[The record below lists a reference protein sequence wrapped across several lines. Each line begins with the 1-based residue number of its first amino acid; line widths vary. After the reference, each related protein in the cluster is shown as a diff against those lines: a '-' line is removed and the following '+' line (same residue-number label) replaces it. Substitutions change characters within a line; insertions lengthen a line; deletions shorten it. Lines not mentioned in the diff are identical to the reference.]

1 MKVLVVGAS
10 RGTGAE
16 LVAELAERG
25 HLVTAYARRPAEVD
39 DRVRHIAADVLD
51 QESLAKAMIGQDA
64 VAVTLGIPD
73 NPFRVRLT
81 RRASSPLDVRSRGTR
96 GVIAAMSEYGVRR
109 LVVQSTYGIGETY
122 AQLPLAMKAFFILAI
137 RPQVD
142 DHERQERLVQ
152 ESGLD
157 WTIVRP
163 TLLHDG
169 RRRNRRTS
177 ARTTGHRPCGSPADR
192 SPASRQT
199 PSSERISRDG
209 CSPSRSAVARG
220 TMHHGRH

>member
-25 HLVTAYARRPAEVD
+25 HTVTAFARRPSGGGGS
-39 DRVRHIAADVLD
+39 VRAVAGDVLD
-51 QESLAKAMIGQDA
+51 RAALDAAMVGQDA

-81 RRASSPLDVRSRGTR
+81 RRASAPLDVRSRGTQ
-96 GVIAAMSEYGVRR
+96 GVVDAMRAHGVRR
-109 LVVQSTYGIGETY
+109 LLVQSTYGIGDTY
-122 AQLPLAMKAFFILAI
+122 ARLPFALKAFFSLAI

-142 DHERQERLVQ
+142 DHERQERLVRG
-152 ESGLD
+152 SGLD

-163 TLLHDG
+163 TVLHDG
-169 RRRNRRTS
+169 
-177 ARTTGHRPCGSPADR
+177 
-192 SPASRQT
+192 
-199 PSSERISRDG
+199 
-209 CSPSRSAVARG
+209 PSREPAAVDPEDRAPTMRVSRRQVARAEADALEQEG
-220 TMHHGRH
+220 PAGRVLTVTAPAPR